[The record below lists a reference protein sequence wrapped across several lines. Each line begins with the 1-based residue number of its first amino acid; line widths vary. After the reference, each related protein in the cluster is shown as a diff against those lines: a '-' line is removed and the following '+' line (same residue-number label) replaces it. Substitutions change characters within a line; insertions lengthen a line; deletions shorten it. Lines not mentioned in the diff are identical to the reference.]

1 MIILYFGT
9 AGGCKEPM
17 IYQYS
22 IAPHFGWKIV
32 ETVHHENRNGCR
44 NDEIVALSISVLQ
57 TRVGSEVW
65 LVCGRVSRKTILAR
79 MKLFVTKSFHS

>member
-44 NDEIVALSISVLQ
+44 NDEIVALSLDLCLANP
-57 TRVGSEVW
+57 RWFRGMVGMWTCFAQNYFSAHEV
-65 LVCGRVSRKTILAR
+65 VRD
-79 MKLFVTKSFHS
+79 